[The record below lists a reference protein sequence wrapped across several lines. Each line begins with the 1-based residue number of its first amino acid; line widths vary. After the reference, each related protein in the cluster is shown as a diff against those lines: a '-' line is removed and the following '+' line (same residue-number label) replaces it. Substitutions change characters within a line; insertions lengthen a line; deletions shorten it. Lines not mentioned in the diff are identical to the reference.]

1 MADNKKTELLKPVL
15 QLGKECICPRVETLE
30 GDGDDFFKML
40 EKNTRQ
46 DWYQSAIWLVH
57 TLVFAWYDGENKKFI
72 FPEEKRVDPD
82 KFDKYLVEARL
93 FRSDEEILIQKHGS
107 CYAIRKIVDEAVE
120 NSRKRE
126 YVDSLSPMFGS
137 VSQTDSRRSEIHSF
151 VHLVD
156 EGRGFQHSIPVLTTQ
171 QNGKTYCLKTRSYI
185 SYDEDTGQA
194 GYDMYR
200 YVEIDRV
207 R

>member
-72 FPEEKRVDPD
+72 FPEEKRVDPINSISIW
-82 KFDKYLVEARL
+82 L
-93 FRSDEEILIQKHGS
+93 KHDCS
-107 CYAIRKIVDEAVE
+107 AVMKK
-120 NSRKRE
+120 S
-126 YVDSLSPMFGS
+126 
-137 VSQTDSRRSEIHSF
+137 
-151 VHLVD
+151 
-156 EGRGFQHSIPVLTTQ
+156 
-171 QNGKTYCLKTRSYI
+171 
-185 SYDEDTGQA
+185 
-194 GYDMYR
+194 
-200 YVEIDRV
+200 
-207 R
+207 